1 MNNLYYII
9 SFFIFGLMFGS
20 FFNVVGLRLSTNQ
33 SIIYPP
39 SSCPKCGRRLSAW
52 ELIPVISYIILL
64 GKCHGCKQPIS
75 WRYPLFEL
83 LTGFLFAASYIVF
96 GMTLDLIIALTFIS
110 GLIIIIISDINSMTI
125 PDEILIVTSLL
136 IIIELLIGK
145 GYQKAFIAIGNGLL
159 SFILMFGIKFFG
171 DALFKRE
178 SLGGGDI
185 KLMFL
190 IGLVLHFWLSIFVIV
205 LGAFMALPIAILIL
219 IIKRTNI
226 ISFGP
231 FLSLA
236 SIIIYLLKINLVTII
251 NYFIK
256 Y

>member
-171 DALFKRE
+171 DALLNVIPWWWRYQIDV
-178 SLGGGDI
+178 SHWPSI
-185 KLMFL
+185 T
-190 IGLVLHFWLSIFVIV
+190 FWLSILSLFWVPSWLCNSNIN
-205 LGAFMALPIAILIL
+205 INN
-219 IIKRTNI
+219 KRTNI
-226 ISFGP
+226 ISFGL
-231 FLSLA
+231 FRFSKYNYLS
-236 SIIIYLLKINLVTII
+236 
-251 NYFIK
+251 IK
-256 Y
+256 D